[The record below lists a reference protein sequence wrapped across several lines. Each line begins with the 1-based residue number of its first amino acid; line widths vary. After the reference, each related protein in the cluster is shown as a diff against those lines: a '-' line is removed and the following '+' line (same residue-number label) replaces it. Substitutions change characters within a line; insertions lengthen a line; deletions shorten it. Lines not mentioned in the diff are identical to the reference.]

1 MLARGEIS
9 WSGHMNCALQAPKA
23 SLGQPASDDDVDEAD
38 VCGKE
43 VDAEPSGTSDGSGI
57 QEKPGL
63 KSAASHC
70 LCPMGNWQENR
81 ERAKAND
88 SPVWIQCSADA
99 AMTILRISYELSTG
113 FECSCR
119 FAGFESLFGG
129 RQLTDEDCL
138 DDELIVFHWES
149 RAFQRTYTTKVL
161 YKTLASS
168 YREYCTSE
176 LPCCCS
182 AGRSIEVPAEMAQR
196 LLGFDVGR
204 RLAISAAKASQELA
218 AATFLKSPSRPMRFL
233 AATPLHLLR
242 HSSLRRGY
250 AETQLPAQHPIECV
264 YLGQPKVDGSYAHA
278 SIEWTSPG
286 GARDTGLVFEWL
298 ARRGDDDPVAART
311 CQTTRYGCVRQ
322 SKRVP
327 IPEQFT
333 LAKDML
339 CVFEDVCQRSLAR
352 LARDCTPPCTVV
364 SCRLLGVPK
373 HDAVGQGD
381 FRTFFE
387 EDGRAVEHLL
397 VSQVKGDVY
406 VCCSDLEAWTAARF
420 GKLGMAHFV
429 VRDLGVG
436 KLPKRVSSR
445 PVGDAQRSLRS
456 LAVSDLEATSAILAV
471 GKVFASCAKIVACG
485 WGVTTYIRDR
495 CVRNGPLALGLYTA
509 TLAAN
514 GLCTLDNASSWRP
527 VAGQTQTIL
536 IDHVS

>member
-1 MLARGEIS
+1 
-9 WSGHMNCALQAPKA
+9 MNRAQQAPKT
-23 SLGQPASDDDVDEAD
+23 SLGQPASDDYVDEAD

-43 VDAEPSGTSDGSGI
+43 VGAEPSGTSDGSGI
-57 QEKPGL
+57 QEKPGV
-63 KSAASHC
+63 KGAASQC
-70 LCPMGNWQENR
+70 LCPMGNWKENR

-99 AMTILRISYELSTG
+99 AMAILRISYELSTG

-138 DDELIVFHWES
+138 DDALIVFHWES
-149 RAFQRTYTTKVL
+149 SAFQRAYTTKVL
-161 YKTLASS
+161 YNTLASS
-168 YREYCTSE
+168 YSEYCTSG

-196 LLGFDVGR
+196 LLGLDVGR
-204 RLAISAAKASQELA
+204 RLAISAAKTSQELA
-218 AATFLKSPSRPMRFL
+218 AATFLKSPSRPMRVL

-242 HSSLRRGY
+242 HSSLRGGY

-264 YLGQPKVDGSYAHA
+264 YLGQPKADGSYAHA

-286 GARDTGLVFEWL
+286 GARDTGLVFEWR

-311 CQTTRYGCVRQ
+311 CQTMRYDCVRQ

-333 LAKDML
+333 SAKDML
-339 CVFEDVCQRSLAR
+339 CVFEDVCQRSQAR
-352 LARDCTPPCTVV
+352 VARDCTPPCTVV

-373 HDAVGQGD
+373 HDTVGQGD

-445 PVGDAQRSLRS
+445 PVGDVQRSLRS
-456 LAVSDLEATSAILAV
+456 LAVSDSEATSAILAV

-485 WGVTTYIRDR
+485 WESQLTFETDAFD
-495 CVRNGPLALGLYTA
+495 PLH
-509 TLAAN
+509 AA
-514 GLCTLDNASSWRP
+514 
-527 VAGQTQTIL
+527 
-536 IDHVS
+536 